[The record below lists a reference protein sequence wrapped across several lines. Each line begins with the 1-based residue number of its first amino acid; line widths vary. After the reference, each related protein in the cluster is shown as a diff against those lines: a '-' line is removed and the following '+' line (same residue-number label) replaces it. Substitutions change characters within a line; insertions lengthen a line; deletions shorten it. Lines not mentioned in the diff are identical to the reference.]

1 MKIRIILLIF
11 IGLCLSC
18 SEGDRLYENLKVV
31 IGYDE
36 EPLVNGQNIEVD
48 SFRIVP
54 LETTSGSVLSRID
67 RLLVSD
73 SLIFIHD
80 NDRLL
85 CFDYSGKFLY
95 PIGVKG
101 RGAGE
106 YLRISTIFINP
117 FLHTI
122 NIVDEVLDKVLTYR
136 LDGTY
141 LYMKKYPS
149 RSFYMAHT
157 AYLADNDKLLC
168 NNYIYNNFN
177 QTYSMINI
185 ETGISQFLCRS
196 SLHTKNTAMP
206 TGQETVAFNNDTIK
220 MLLPFDNKLYTCTDS
235 SLIPIISIRMDKKIL
250 SEKRLN
256 AETDFS
262 IMTYFN
268 FSEEGYF
275 AGFKSIC
282 ETRDYILLNEAG
294 ENQYFLVDKRKN
306 AGRRYF
312 YNDAGEQKYLPLL
325 GICTTDGDYLV
336 GTVPNF
342 VLKNFVKQI
351 PESVSG
357 QELNKLR
364 EVGFAIQEEDNPC
377 IFFYKLRS

>member
-1 MKIRIILLIF
+1 MKTLLILLIF

-18 SEGDRLYENLKVV
+18 SEGNRLYENLKVI

-36 EPLVNGQNIEVD
+36 EPLVNGLNIEVD

-54 LETTSGSVLSRID
+54 LETTSGSILSNID

-73 SLIFIHD
+73 SLIFIHN

-106 YLRISTIFINP
+106 YLRINTIFINP

-122 NIVDEVLDKVLTYR
+122 NIVDEVSDKVLTYQ

-141 LYMKKYPS
+141 LHTKKYPV
-149 RSFYMAHT
+149 RSFYMVHT
-157 AYLADNDKLLC
+157 CYLVDSDKLLC
-168 NNYIYNNFN
+168 NNYIYNSFN
-177 QTYSMINI
+177 RIYSMINI
-185 ETGISQFLCRS
+185 ATGTFQPLWQS
-196 SLHTKNTAMP
+196 SLHTKNTAMS
-206 TGQETVAFNNDTIK
+206 TGQETVAFYNDTIK
-220 MLLPFDNKLYTCTDS
+220 MLLPFDNKLYTCIDS
-235 SLIPIISIRMDKKIL
+235 SLIPVISIRTDKKIL
-250 SEKRLN
+250 SKRRLN
-256 AETDFS
+256 AEENFS
-262 IMTYFN
+262 IMTYLN
-268 FSEEGYF
+268 ASEEGYF
-275 AGFKSIC
+275 TGFKSIF

-294 ENQYFLVDKRKN
+294 ENQYFLVDKQKN

-312 YNDAGEQKYLPLL
+312 YNYDGEQKYLPLL

-336 GTVPNF
+336 GTVPNY
-342 VLKNFVKQI
+342 VLKNLVKQI
-351 PESVSG
+351 PASVS
-357 QELNKLR
+357 EPKLNKLR
-364 EVGFAIQEEDNPC
+364 EVGVARQEEDNPC
-377 IFFYKLRS
+377 IFFYKLRN